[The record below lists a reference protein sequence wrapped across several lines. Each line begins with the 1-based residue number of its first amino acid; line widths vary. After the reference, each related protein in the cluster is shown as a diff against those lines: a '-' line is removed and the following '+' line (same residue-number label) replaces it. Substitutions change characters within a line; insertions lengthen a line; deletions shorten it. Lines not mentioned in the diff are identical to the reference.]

1 MRDERGVYTDKVMMD
16 GDRMGLLKTN
26 LVGKG
31 RRL

>member
-1 MRDERGVYTDKVMMD
+1 MERGRFTDKVIS